1 MQRIEKIVVLSL
13 IILSFAFISARYY
26 IKPYRGSLTIPVAS
40 YNKMID
46 NSIININRATRSRL
60 TKLQGIGPALAERI
74 IDYRSINGP
83 FMEESEIMNIK
94 GIGKKKYSAI
104 KKNITIGESN

>member
-13 IILSFAFISARYY
+13 IMLSFVFISARYY
-26 IKPYRGSLTIPVAS
+26 LKSYKGVLTIPEAS

-46 NSIININRATRSRL
+46 NNTININTATRYRL
-60 TKLQGIGPALAERI
+60 TKLQGIGPSLSERI
-74 IDYRSINGP
+74 IDYRNLNGH

-104 KKNITIGESN
+104 KKNITIGELN